1 MAGTFSQLHVQV
13 VFAVAGRTGLIPSHR
28 QEELNKYVA
37 GIIANKGQKVL
48 AVNGMPD
55 HLHILVGLRPEMA
68 LADLVRDIK
77 SNSSRFI
84 NEQRWLPGR
93 FAWQRGYGAFSY
105 SASHLAQVVRYILD
119 QQRHHATRTFREEYQ
134 RLLDLF
140 GVEYDPRFLLDEAE

>member
-13 VFAVAGRTGLIPSHR
+13 VFAVAGRTGLIPPHR

-37 GIIANKGQKVL
+37 GIIANKGQKAL

-55 HLHILVGLRPEMA
+55 HLHLFIGLRPEMA

-77 SNSSRFI
+77 ANSSRFI

-105 SASHLAQVVRYILD
+105 SASHLDQVVRYILD
-119 QQRHHATRTFREEYQ
+119 QQRHHVTRTFREEYQ
-134 RLLDLF
+134 QLLDLF
-140 GVEYDPRFLLDEAE
+140 GVEYDPRFLLDKAE

>member
-1 MAGTFSQLHVQV
+1 
-13 VFAVAGRTGLIPSHR
+13 
-28 QEELNKYVA
+28 
-37 GIIANKGQKVL
+37 
-48 AVNGMPD
+48 
-55 HLHILVGLRPEMA
+55 MA

-77 SNSSRFI
+77 ANSSRFI

-105 SASHLAQVVRYILD
+105 SASHLDQVVRYILD

-134 RLLDLF
+134 QLLDLF